1 MSVLPT
7 TLPFNKMNGLGN
19 DFVVIDARDRAFPLP
34 PDAVARIADR
44 HTGVGFDQLVL
55 IEPPR
60 SLAADVFVRF
70 INADGSEAG
79 ACGNGSRC
87 AVAYL
92 LDRLGGNYLTLETVS
107 GILPARLGEDGLVT
121 VDMGKA
127 RLGWQEIPLASEHD
141 TLRTPIGV
149 GPLDEATCTSMGNP
163 HATFFVPD
171 LDTIDLERLGPLVER
186 HPYFPERVNV
196 GVAQVI
202 GPDRLRLR
210 VWERGAGLTLACGS
224 GACAAL
230 VAASRRGLT
239 GRTAELVLERGSLTI
254 SWREDGH
261 VLMTGPTATSFS
273 GFIAPSLLIG

>member
-1 MSVLPT
+1 MPVLSSP
-7 TLPFNKMNGLGN
+7 LPFTKMHGLGN
-19 DFVVIDARDRAFPLP
+19 DFVVIDARDRAVSLSPG
-34 PDAVARIADR
+34 AVTRIADR

-55 IEPPR
+55 LEPPR
-60 SLAADVFVRF
+60 SISADVFVRF

-87 AVAYL
+87 AVSYV
-92 LDRLGGNYLTLETVS
+92 LDRVGGDFVTLETVS
-107 GILPARLGEDGLVT
+107 GILPARRGDGELIT

-127 RLGWQEIPLASEHD
+127 RLGWRDIPLSSDLD
-141 TLRTPIGV
+141 TERTPVGL
-149 GPLDEATCTSMGNP
+149 GPLDEATCTNMGNP

-171 LDTIDLERLGPLVER
+171 LDVIDLARLGPLVEH

-210 VWERGAGLTLACGS
+210 VWERGSGLTLACGS

-230 VAASRRGLT
+230 VAAVRRGLT
-239 GRTAELVLERGSLTI
+239 GRTAELLLERGSLTI
-254 SWREDGH
+254 NWREDGH
-261 VLMTGPTATSFS
+261 VLMTGPSATSFN
-273 GFIAPSLLIG
+273 GFIAPSLLID